1 MVPNHFKLKRQ
12 AFGVAPDPKFLFMS
26 NTHQEALASL
36 IYGVREE
43 RGFTALIA
51 PPGMGKTTLLF
62 RFLESLQGHART
74 VLLFQTQCGTVDFL
88 RYLIRDLGLTPASD
102 VPSMHEQLNEVLLD
116 EAKSG
121 RRFVLVIDEAQG
133 LASSVLESV
142 RLLSDFE
149 IPGRK
154 LMQIILAGQPSLAKT
169 LMRKDLEQ
177 LRQRFSIVASL
188 QPFDEQQVG
197 AYIAHR
203 LRAAGHEGGPL
214 FTAGAVH
221 LIAQSSEGIPRK
233 INNLCFNAM
242 SLAYG
247 RDKKLIDRG
256 IVDEARADLSMDSL
270 SPEEPQRT
278 SSTEK
283 KGPSVAVPRF
293 LSDPPRR
300 KWNTAAVAATAAAL
314 ATLTVAAFAGGWKTN
329 RARTMIPDVSLF
341 AHVEG
346 GRSPVAQSQALVMA
360 EPTSVL
366 VEPGKTLSQIS
377 KARLGR
383 YAPETLAA
391 LKILNPK
398 LNDPDY
404 IEAGTQIRLP
414 RYTSRAQRSTSEA
427 SIPFV
432 TEEQR

>member
-1 MVPNHFKLKRQ
+1 MVLNHFKLKRE
-12 AFGVAPDPKFLFMS
+12 AFGVAPDPKSLFMS

-74 VLLFQTQCGTVDFL
+74 VLLFQTQCGIVDFL

-116 EAKSG
+116 EARSG

-197 AYIAHR
+197 DYIAHR

-242 SLAYG
+242 SLAYA
-247 RDKKLIDRG
+247 RDKKLIDRRM
-256 IVDEARADLSMDSL
+256 VDEASADLSMDSV
-270 SPEEPQRT
+270 SSEKPQHK
-278 SSTEK
+278 SGIEK
-283 KGPSVAVPRF
+283 EGPSVAVPRF

-300 KWNTAAVAATAAAL
+300 KWNSAAVAARAVAL
-314 ATLTVAAFAGGWKTN
+314 ATLTVAAFAGGRNAN
-329 RARTMIPDVSLF
+329 RPRTMIPDKSVIT
-341 AHVEG
+341 HVER
-346 GRSPVAQSQALVMA
+346 GRSSVAQSQAPVVA

-377 KARLGR
+377 KAHLGR
-383 YAPETLAA
+383 YAPAPLAA

-398 LNDPDY
+398 PNVPDY
-404 IEAGTQIRLP
+404 IEAGTQVRLP
-414 RYTSRAQRSTSEA
+414 PYTSRAPQSTSEA
-427 SIPFV
+427 SMPFG